1 MKLNCTQSKKIEM
14 KRTLQI
20 IMLCLL
26 VSVTAMAQNTSKVEI
41 IELNLQSFKQKVWNF
56 DKDKTFKRIGNV
68 PIILDFHATW
78 CRPCKMLA
86 PHLQAIQDKYKG
98 KLIVYKIDV
107 DKDPILAQRFNV
119 QAMPTIVFI
128 GNKTSYKTELGYQE
142 YDALEKIVL
151 KIFFQ
156 K

>member
-1 MKLNCTQSKKIEM
+1 MIKM

-20 IMLCLL
+20 IILCLL
-26 VSVTAMAQNTSKVEI
+26 VSVSAMSQNTSKDEI
-41 IELNLQSFKQKVWNF
+41 PELNLQSFKQKVWNF
-56 DKDKTFKRIGNV
+56 DKDKTFKRLGNL

-98 KLIVYKIDV
+98 KLIIYRIDV
-107 DKDPILAQRFNV
+107 DKDPVLAQRFSV
-119 QAMPTIVFI
+119 QAMPTVVFI
-128 GNKTSYKTELGYQE
+128 GNKTNYKTELGYQE
-142 YDALEKIVL
+142 FDALEKLVL
-151 KIFFQ
+151 KNLFQ